1 MNERIKQFAEQ
12 AGLIADGEH
21 WFSAIQETDVR
32 SIDLERFA
40 ELVRQDERQALAQ
53 EQTKCPRCGKVNP
66 AEIHTCSPQV
76 AQPEQEPVG
85 YVENRNLKWCNG
97 KTFGDMDK
105 VDGYR
110 LYTAPPKRNWVGLT
124 NEEVDAIRNNIFEKY
139 KKALLVTRDVTN
151 ENNYSA
157 FNFYQAIE
165 KKLRSKND

>member
-76 AQPEQEPVG
+76 AQGEQEPVAWKDKTYG
-85 YVENRNLKWCNG
+85 NLHHQN
-97 KTFGDMDK
+97 FGNSIA
-105 VDGYR
+105 
-110 LYTAPPKRNWVGLT
+110 LYTAPPKREWVGLT
-124 NEEVDAIRNNIFEKY
+124 GEEVDAIRKDIFEKY
-139 KKALLVTRDVTN
+139 KNALVVTRDVTN

>member
-76 AQPEQEPVG
+76 AQPEQEPVNIHCPSCLH
-85 YVENRNLKWCNG
+85 YFSIVP
-97 KTFGDMDK
+97 
-105 VDGYR
+105 V
-110 LYTAPPKRNWVGLT
+110 AKREWVGLT
-124 NEEVDAIRNNIFEKY
+124 GEEVDAIRKDIFEKY
-139 KKALLVTRDVTN
+139 KNALVVTRDVTN

-157 FNFYQAIE
+157 FNFYRAIE
-165 KKLRSKND
+165 EKLRIKND